1 MSRRGLLIKL
11 GVFVVVAVVL
21 GVMEFNTLT
30 GPHVGTTHEYH
41 AIFGGPDG
49 VSGLRTGDPVKVS
62 GVAVGKVT
70 GERLLDANNVQVS
83 FTANDRQTL
92 TDHTW
97 AVVRYA
103 NLLGQRFLAL
113 TQSARGGTP
122 LHTGGTIPTSR
133 TAPALSLTALFNG
146 FRPLFQGLT
155 PQQVNELSNEIIAVL
170 QGQQTDVEDLIAKT
184 ADLTGNLAQRD
195 QVITQ
200 VVDSLSSL
208 LSTVAS
214 HDDQLTSMLVALHA
228 LSAQLKTEGPA
239 ILDSAQSVDALLS
252 SVAGLLGKL
261 DDHNLPGDIT
271 SANAVAGVLAQHTT
285 TVDRLLAGF
294 VTAFGDFARVSQNG
308 NWVNVYPCVV
318 YATTYGQPV
327 VTAQDMVDS
336 LAQALGPQLPALL
349 SKLGLS
355 TTSLAALALPVP
367 VKVPVGQVGNPG
379 LHTSVC
385 K

>member
-1 MSRRGLLIKL
+1 MKRRSLWVKL
-11 GVFVVVAVVL
+11 GIFVVISAVL

-41 AIFGGPDG
+41 AVFGGPDG

-62 GVAVGKVT
+62 GVGVGKVT
-70 GERLLDANNVQVS
+70 GERLLDANHVEVS
-83 FTANDRQTL
+83 FTANERQTL

-113 TQSARGGTP
+113 TQSAPGGTP
-122 LHTGGTIPTSR
+122 LRGGGTIPASR

-170 QGQQTDVEDLIAKT
+170 QGQQTDVEDLISKT
-184 ADLTGNLAQRD
+184 ADLTTNLAQRD
-195 QVITQ
+195 QVFTQ

-214 HDDQLTSMLVALHA
+214 HDDQLTSMLIALHA
-228 LSAQLKTEGPA
+228 LSAQLDTDGPA
-239 ILDSAQSVDALLS
+239 ILDSAQSVDGLLS

-261 DDHNLPGDIT
+261 DNHNLPGDIS
-271 SANAVAGVLAQHTT
+271 SANAVAGVLAQNSAAIEQ
-285 TVDRLLAGF
+285 LLGGF
-294 VTAFGDFARVSQNG
+294 VTAFSDFARVSQNG

-318 YATTYGQPV
+318 YATTYGRPV
-327 VTAQDMVDS
+327 VTAQDMVQS
-336 LAQALGPQLPALL
+336 LADTLGPQLAQLL
-349 SKLGLS
+349 GKLGLGA
-355 TTSLAALALPVP
+355 TSLAALALPIP
-367 VKVPVGQVGNPG
+367 VTVPVGQAGDPSK
-379 LHTSVC
+379 HTGVC

>member
-11 GVFVVVAVVL
+11 GIFVAIAVVL

-70 GERLLDANNVQVS
+70 TESLLDATTVQVT
-83 FTANDRQTL
+83 FTANQRQTL

-113 TQSARGGTP
+113 TQSSPGGTP
-122 LHTGGTIPTSR
+122 LQTGSTIPKSR

-170 QGQQTDVEDLIAKT
+170 QGQQTDVEDLVAKT

-228 LSAQLKTEGPA
+228 LSAQLSTEGPA
-239 ILDSAQSVDALLS
+239 ILDSAQSVDQLLS
-252 SVAGLLGKL
+252 SVGGLLDKL
-261 DDHNLPGDIT
+261 DNHNLPGDIA
-271 SANAVAGVLAQHTT
+271 SANAVAGVLAQHTA
-285 TVDRLLAGF
+285 TVDQLLGGF

-327 VTAQDMVDS
+327 VTAQDMVKS
-336 LAQALGPQLPALL
+336 LTDALGPQLGALL

-355 TTSLAALALPVP
+355 TSSLAALALPVP
-367 VKVPVGQVGNPG
+367 IKVPVGQVGDPSD
-379 LHTSVC
+379 HTSVC